1 MKLIKP
7 TQHHIYTLM
16 SWFNND
22 KDIVLWGGPSFAIP
36 FTPASFSQSL
46 KLTELD
52 SFALVANDETLIG
65 FGQFYLRSGKSHLSR
80 LIINPEKR
88 GQGLSSILIFGLID
102 KAHPKLGTQSSSL
115 FVYEDNIAAIN
126 AYQKLGFKFTPYSID
141 TTGINNC
148 NSLTMKDCL
157 YMVKS

>member
-16 SWFNND
+16 SWFDND

-36 FTPASFSQSL
+36 FTPTSFSQSL

-88 GQGLSSILIFGLID
+88 GQGLASMLIFGLID
-102 KAHPKLGTQSSSL
+102 KANLKLGTQLSSL
-115 FVYEDNIAAIN
+115 FVYENNIAAIN
-126 AYQKLGFKFTPYSID
+126 AYKKLGFKFTPYPIDSTGKNDLKSI
-141 TTGINNC
+141 
-148 NSLTMKDCL
+148 TMKGCL